1 MPNTTLMGKGGKG
14 IEEHV
19 EVIAPAPS
27 QALLSA
33 SVKRQPVPRVKPKCL
48 RHEEELQ
55 DVHVVVEEW
64 QWPFGQWEM
73 VNEHVLDLW
82 LLPELLYALLPV
94 LALP

>member
-1 MPNTTLMGKGGKG
+1 MGKGGKG
-14 IEEHV
+14 GEEHV

-33 SVKRQPVPRVKPKCL
+33 SVKRQPVPQVKPKCL